1 MSDAAEVE
9 QTARRVVEHL
19 DAVPTEDLLWYTGA
33 DWPESYIPV
42 DEILVAAL
50 CPGPTPA
57 PPLHPVTVVES
68 RYGGA
73 YEPGDW
79 LAFPC
84 PPDELP
90 DGWDDE
96 DVPCMRFWETNPDA
110 AGGGSTPAEAYAA
123 LMALLLP

>member
-1 MSDAAEVE
+1 MSEAPE
-9 QTARRVVEHL
+9 TGRLARRVVEHL
-19 DAVPTEDLLWYTGA
+19 DVTPLEALLLYVGA
-33 DWPESYIPV
+33 DWPEAYIPI
-42 DEILVAAL
+42 DEPFVAAL
-50 CPGPTPA
+50 CPGRTPV
-57 PPLHPVTVVES
+57 PPLHPVTVIES

-96 DVPCMRFWETNPDA
+96 DVPCMRFWDKNADA
-110 AGGGSTPAEAYAA
+110 VGGGRTPAEAYAA
-123 LMALLLP
+123 LMARLLA